1 MLRRRLNPRPAHR
14 GFGREGALNLESLEG
29 RIVLAAAI
37 GYDRASRTVSIVGS
51 EGNDSAQ
58 VRQQGANLVVSLNS
72 AAGRFSR
79 TVPAAQV
86 SRVVFTGLAGN
97 DTFTNQT
104 GIASRA
110 DGGAGADILRGGR
123 GVDQLR
129 GGDDN
134 DQLFGGEGNDTLDGG
149 TGNDAAWGGAGND
162 QVMGGDGNDNVNGDA
177 GNDSLWGGLGN
188 DGLSGGAGNDAVQGE
203 KGNDWFDGGTGR
215 DKIVGGDGLDREVDT
230 GDRFADGDT
239 DGDGYDND
247 YDYLDVLYEAPGNPP
262 AYADDASVAP
272 IIAALDGE
280 VRNFL
285 NISAADTSLRVR
297 VQASQFGDRVT
308 GVWRYLT
315 PDKIQVWGKWAY
327 PASDPSQVNL
337 AVQWSYSGPPVTL
350 DQIVSGD
357 VADYLNPANYSISE
371 ESRVYAGF
379 LNGPG
384 GFLVNWLPG
393 TPANFGYGAPSEE
406 ALAYWFPG
414 TGPAIGVPAP
424 IEAVKAALA
433 SLPNFTDNGDAF
445 TADFSTAPGFPG
457 VQPVLDVLRTINR
470 VTRASRQ
477 QLAPRA

>member
-1 MLRRRLNPRPAHR
+1 MLRRQRNLRPAHR
-14 GFGREGALNLESLEG
+14 SIGRERALNLESLEG

-379 LNGPG
+379 FNGPITFIG
-384 GFLVNWLPG
+384 WLPG
-393 TPANFGYGAPSEE
+393 TPANFSYFAPDEQ
-406 ALAYWFPG
+406 A
-414 TGPAIGVPAP
+414 TGFQAP
-424 IEAVKAALA
+424 IEALRAALS
-433 SLPNFTDNGDAF
+433 SLPNFTNTGNSF
-445 TADFSTAPGFPG
+445 SADFSTAPGFPG